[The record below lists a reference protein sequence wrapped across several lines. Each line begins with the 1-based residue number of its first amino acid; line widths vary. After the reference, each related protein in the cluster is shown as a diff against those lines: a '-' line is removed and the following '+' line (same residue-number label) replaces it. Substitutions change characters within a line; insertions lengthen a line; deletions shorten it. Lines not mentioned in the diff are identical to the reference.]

1 MKKFTYQE
9 IELVA
14 EYLRKGKIIAFP
26 TETVF
31 GLGIIYDDSS
41 AYEHLIKI
49 KRRSPEKPFSLML
62 SSTIEISKYALLSK
76 EEIKVINEFMPGD
89 LTILVRAKDN
99 LPFWTHPGTNVI
111 GIRVPA
117 DKQLRRL
124 ISLVGAPLLVPSA
137 NREGQKP
144 LVNDKEVIEEFGH
157 EIDGIILGEAKSF
170 LPSSVVKVYDKVEIL
185 REGRISLKEIMNCTK
200 EN

>member
-14 EYLRKGKIIAFP
+14 EYLQKGKIIAFP

-31 GLGIIYDDSS
+31 GLGIIYDDSN

-89 LTILVRAKDN
+89 LTILVRAKD
-99 LPFWTHPGTNVI
+99 
-111 GIRVPA
+111 
-117 DKQLRRL
+117 
-124 ISLVGAPLLVPSA
+124 
-137 NREGQKP
+137 
-144 LVNDKEVIEEFGH
+144 
-157 EIDGIILGEAKSF
+157 
-170 LPSSVVKVYDKVEIL
+170 
-185 REGRISLKEIMNCTK
+185 
-200 EN
+200 